1 MFIFVNF
8 YEAKRGYDSA
18 YRHVA
23 MRSLSKH
30 GFIQK
35 KIESS
40 AYANTLNPHW
50 RLIDSSKSDR
60 LPFIECDDKK
70 IVIHATEEN
79 ASPSN
84 LMKVATVLGMK
95 TVRELMKSF
104 RKQNFI
110 IGPRNHPYY
119 SQKKVDPKKYETMQ
133 LVLYHPD
140 IHPGYE
146 PPTRDT
152 SSMRKLFLHLVKKP
166 LSQQDSKISSSEAI
180 DTTPAARGKIKDNA
194 AISTAMTNDHA
205 SVDVVAATNPENAVV
220 QDNSWIVTNI
230 AEV

>member
-18 YRHVA
+18 YRQVA
-23 MRSLSKH
+23 MRSSSKH

-35 KIESS
+35 NIESS

-50 RLIDSSKSDR
+50 RLIESSKSDR

-84 LMKVATVLGMK
+84 LMKVATVFGMK
-95 TVRELMKSF
+95 TVRELMTSF
-104 RKQNFI
+104 KNQNFI
-110 IGPRNHPYY
+110 IGPQNHPYY
-119 SQKKVDPKKYETMQ
+119 SQKQVDPKKYETMQ

-166 LSQQDSKISSSEAI
+166 LSQQDSKIGSSEAI
-180 DTTPAARGKIKDNA
+180 DTKPAARGKIKDNA

-205 SVDVVAATNPENAVV
+205 SVDVVAATKR
-220 QDNSWIVTNI
+220 S
-230 AEV
+230 